1 MDVHTLI
8 TVLLFISTFLL
19 GATALQ
25 SWSNKTGFP
34 YTVALLLSGFVTQFV
49 VHALHLELHLTLSS
63 DIIYFVLLPILLFEA
78 AQHLI
83 FHQFKLQFKTITAF
97 ATVGVMISIGVVAAV
112 LSIALGMPVGPA
124 LLFGSIISAT
134 DPIAVLALFKS
145 LGAPKRLGLIA
156 DGESMFN
163 DATGVI
169 AFKVVS
175 SFVVAGTV
183 FEASKLTASLGN
195 FLYVFIGSMVFGAIF
210 GYVGTLLAKLVKN
223 DRVLNMAISLAT
235 GLGSFVAAEHFFH
248 FSGVISTVL
257 AGIVFGNVGRL
268 ALSHHILH
276 WTEEM
281 WEVLGFVSLSLVFFF
296 AAFNMHLD
304 IFGHYGLKL
313 VYVILAVL
321 LARAASVYI
330 TAAWT
335 NKSRLFSDEPNM
347 PMSWQHIMN
356 WGGLRGV
363 IPLVLAYS
371 LPEDYMYRE
380 DMLAFTLAALLF
392 TLIVNGLTI
401 KKLLLALGLHLPK
414 KEEEIVKEEAEVYH
428 YESALHNLE
437 HLEKSEFSKEIV
449 KELKDKLVKAEKT
462 HKDKL
467 VKIST
472 SDELRVAV
480 QLQGIAIE
488 REVIDNLLDS
498 GHINSSVHTQFST
511 QLDIQQDALE
521 YPEIYARAIDKDGRL
536 TNQETLAKRLKKMR
550 QLASDLPFLKSLLSE
565 SEDQTVRDR
574 YALLRARN
582 LASEAVISYIGRV
595 EASFSSKTDKAALS
609 TVRKL
614 HQKFISD
621 NTKEIK
627 EVGAKYKG
635 VVKKYQ
641 SELAERIILSPSTHA
656 AH

>member
-1 MDVHTLI
+1 MDAHTLI
-8 TVLLFISTFLL
+8 TLLLFISTFLV
-19 GATALQ
+19 GITALQ

-34 YTVALLLSGFVTQFV
+34 FTVALLGAGFLTQFV
-49 VHALHLELHLTLSS
+49 THALHLNLHLTLSS
-63 DIIYFVLLPILLFEA
+63 NIIYFLLLPILLFEA

-97 ATVGVMISIGVVAAV
+97 ATVGVVISIAVVTAV
-112 LSIALGMPVGPA
+112 IAITLGMPVGPA
-124 LLFGSIISAT
+124 LLFGAIISAT

-145 LGAPKRLGLIA
+145 LGAPKRLGLVA

-175 SFVVAGTV
+175 TFVVAGTV
-183 FEASKLTASLGN
+183 FETSKLTASLGN
-195 FLYVFIGSMVFGAIF
+195 FLYVFIGSMIFGAVF
-210 GYVGTLLAKLVKN
+210 GYVGTQLAKLVKN

-248 FSGVISTVL
+248 FSGVISTVI
-257 AGIVFGNVGRL
+257 AGIVFGNVGRIS
-268 ALSHHILH
+268 LSHHILH
-276 WTEEM
+276 WTEQM

-296 AAFNMHLD
+296 AAFNMHLE
-304 IFGHYGLKL
+304 IFGHYGFKL
-313 VYVILAVL
+313 VYVVLAVL
-321 LARAASVYI
+321 LARAASVYL

-371 LPEDYMYRE
+371 LPEDYAYRE
-380 DMLAFTLAALLF
+380 DMLAFTLISLLF

-401 KKLLLALGLHLPK
+401 KKLLLALGLHLPQ
-414 KEEEIVKEEAEVYH
+414 KEEAIVKEEAEVYH
-428 YESALHNLE
+428 YENALHNLT
-437 HLEKSEFSKEIV
+437 HLEKSEFSKEIIA
-449 KELKDKLVKAEKT
+449 ELKAKLTKAEKV
-462 HKDKL
+462 HRDRL
-467 VKIST
+467 VKMS
-472 SDELRVAV
+472 SSEELRVAV
-480 QLQGIAIE
+480 QLQCIAIE
-488 REVIDNLLDS
+488 RDVIDHLLDDD
-498 GHINSSVHTQFST
+498 HINASVHTQFST
-511 QLDIQQDALE
+511 QLDIQQDVLE
-521 YPEIYARAIDKDGRL
+521 YPEIYARAIDKNGRL
-536 TNQETLAKRLKKMR
+536 TNQETMAKKLKRMRKLAAQIPLLKN
-550 QLASDLPFLKSLLSE
+550 LLDE
-565 SEDQTVRDR
+565 SEDQTIRDR

-582 LASEAVISYIGRV
+582 IASEAVIGYIDRV
-595 EASFSSKTDKAALS
+595 ESSFKEKTDKAALA
-609 TVRKL
+609 TVRRL

-627 EVGAKYKG
+627 QVGNKYKG
-635 VVKKYQ
+635 VVTQYQ
-641 SELAERIILSPSTHA
+641 KSLAESLILSPSTHI